1 MFDSHGVVEGTS
13 VRAEIGCGVRKISRV
28 RVFMFSNI
36 CVTACTFA
44 SDRQGSVSAYRG
56 NKNCK
61 TGHAQRE
68 DENGANCVK
77 QSAPFVP
84 CMLRDVISS
93 VRHLRNRQT

>member
-1 MFDSHGVVEGTS
+1 MRCAKNQPGSGFHVLEYLRYGLHIRERPTG
-13 VRAEIGCGVRKISRV
+13 EC
-28 RVFMFSNI
+28 
-36 CVTACTFA
+36 FA
-44 SDRQGSVSAYRG
+44 YWG